1 MEHLIKKFNAKMNN
15 PKAGM
20 EMVQVAILIAIAI
33 AAGIIFRTQIA
44 GFINNV
50 FSGLKADS
58 FQF

>member
-1 MEHLIKKFNAKMNN
+1 MENLIKKFNANIHSSN
-15 PKAGM
+15 AGM

-44 GFINNV
+44 DFINNV

>member
-1 MEHLIKKFNAKMNN
+1 MEILIKRFNANRNHKN
-15 PKAGM
+15 AGM